1 MSDLRSQLRN
11 ITEEFVSSVLSAMRS
26 ASLFELADQTG
37 AARPAEAATPGA
49 SVRRSGSQPK
59 EAARPAAAKPAGG
72 RRRKRASPEE
82 VKRQKD
88 TALAA
93 AKALKPGF
101 SKGDVMKK
109 SASKVDLGRALSLL
123 VADGK
128 LSKKGDRR
136 LARYWVK

>member
-1 MSDLRSQLRN
+1 MSDLRSQLRR
-11 ITEEFVSSVLSAMRS
+11 ITDDFVSSVLSAMQS
-26 ASLFELADQTG
+26 ASLFELVEQRGAVSPAVSPASG
-37 AARPAEAATPGA
+37 AA
-49 SVRRSGSQPK
+49 VRRSG
-59 EAARPAAAKPAGG
+59 AAAKGG
-72 RRRKRASPEE
+72 ALGRRRRKRASPQE

-88 TALAA
+88 AALAA
-93 AKALKPGF
+93 AKSLKPGF

-109 SASKVDLGRALSLL
+109 SGSAVDLGRALSLL

>member
-1 MSDLRSQLRN
+1 MSDLRSQLRR
-11 ITEEFVSSVLSAMRS
+11 ITEQFVSSVLAAMQS
-26 ASLFELADQTG
+26 ASLFELAEQG
-37 AARPAEAATPGA
+37 GAAGSAAAPASGIRRSGPEPKGRGSAARPG
-49 SVRRSGSQPK
+49 
-59 EAARPAAAKPAGG
+59 GG
-72 RRRKRASPEE
+72 RRRKRASPQE

-88 TALAA
+88 AAFAA

-101 SKGDVMKK
+101 SKGDVMRK
-109 SASKVDLGRALSLL
+109 SGSKVDLGRALSLL

>member
-1 MSDLRSQLRN
+1 MSDLRSQLQR
-11 ITEEFVSSVLSAMRS
+11 ITDDFVSSVLRAMRS
-26 ASLFELADQTG
+26 ASLFELAEQGG
-37 AARPAEAATPGA
+37 AARPIATSA
-49 SVRRSGSQPK
+49 SGSV
-59 EAARPAAAKPAGG
+59 ARRPARGAPKSGG
-72 RRRKRASPEE
+72 RRKRATAQE

-88 TALAA
+88 VALAA

-101 SKGDVMKK
+101 SKGDVMRK
-109 SASKVDLGRALSLL
+109 SGSKEDLGRALSLL

>member
-1 MSDLRSQLRN
+1 MSDLRSQLQR
-11 ITEEFVSSVLSAMRS
+11 ITEEFVSSVMSAMRS
-26 ASLFELADQTG
+26 ASLFELAEQGGTAGPAAALISG
-37 AARPAEAATPGA
+37 A
-49 SVRRSGSQPK
+49 VRRSG
-59 EAARPAAAKPAGG
+59 AAQKAPAGAAKPGG
-72 RRRKRASPEE
+72 GQRRKRASPQE

-88 TALAA
+88 TALAV

-101 SKGDVMKK
+101 SKGEVMRK
-109 SASKVDLGRALSLL
+109 SGSKVDLGRALSLL

>member
-1 MSDLRSQLRN
+1 MSDLRSQLQR
-11 ITEEFVSSVLSAMRS
+11 ITEEFVSSVMSAMRS
-26 ASLFELADQTG
+26 ASLFELAEQGGAVRSAAALATG
-37 AARPAEAATPGA
+37 ASA
-49 SVRRSGSQPK
+49 RRSGSRPK
-59 EAARPAAAKPAGG
+59 AAARAVAGKPDGG
-72 RRRKRASPEE
+72 RRRKRASPQE
-82 VKRQKD
+82 VKSQKD

-101 SKGDVMKK
+101 SKGDVMRK

-136 LARYWVK
+136 LARYAVK

>member
-1 MSDLRSQLRN
+1 MSDLRSQLQR
-11 ITEEFVSSVLSAMRS
+11 ITNDFVSSVLSVMRS
-26 ASLFELADQTG
+26 ASLFELAEQSG
-37 AARPAEAATPGA
+37 GAALASAAAGREPARAARP
-49 SVRRSGSQPK
+49 
-59 EAARPAAAKPAGG
+59 GG
-72 RRRKRASPEE
+72 RASRGRRKRASAQE
-82 VKRQKD
+82 VRRQKE

-101 SKGDVMKK
+101 SKGDVMRK
-109 SASKVDLGRALSLL
+109 SGSKVDLGRALSLL

>member
-1 MSDLRSQLRN
+1 MSDLRSQLRR
-11 ITEEFVSSVLSAMRS
+11 ITDDFVSSVLSAMQS
-26 ASLFELADQTG
+26 ASLFELVEQGGALGSAAPLAAGNAVRRTG
-37 AARPAEAATPGA
+37 A
-49 SVRRSGSQPK
+49 V
-59 EAARPAAAKPAGG
+59 AKGGVGGG
-72 RRRKRASPEE
+72 RRRRRASPQE

-88 TALAA
+88 VALAA
-93 AKALKPGF
+93 AKSLKPGF

-109 SASKVDLGRALSLL
+109 SGSKVDLGRALSLL